1 MTSAR
6 RKTSMNG
13 VLLLLLLLS
22 VPASTDAGF
31 GEATGLVT

>member
-13 VLLLLLLLS
+13 VLLLLLLS